1 MALYDQVA
9 QYSLGS
15 QLTKSNVKEYWLRAG
30 LCALAAQDA
39 VTARRKFEDYSRADV
54 TFPSAREARF
64 LGALLEA
71 VERDDQEAFTGSVFE
86 YDQVTKLDNWEI
98 QILLKIKNTMGIC
111 GWGFP

>member
-15 QLTKSNVKEYWLRAG
+15 QLTKYNVKEYWLRAG
-30 LCALAAQDA
+30 LCALAARDA
-39 VTARRKFEDYSRADV
+39 VTARRNFEDYSRADV
-54 TFPSAREARF
+54 TFPSTREARF

-86 YDQVTKLDNWEI
+86 YDQVTKLDNWET
-98 QILLKIKNTMGIC
+98 QILLKIKNTLGIC
-111 GWGFP
+111 GWD